1 MEDLGEMNREE
12 GWNSSLIPD
21 RRNDL
26 CKSGYPQW
34 VVDVFSKYFNNYN
47 SGYKASDDVKII
59 DLKEALFQAIVLY
72 GVDREDAFKYFEG
85 LVQRLIQEFLRE
97 ELLSILEDG
106 DDAVQLDRA
115 QKAHKALNRLHVR
128 IEK

>member
-59 DLKEALFQAIVLY
+59 DLKETLFQAIVLH

-106 DDAVQLDRA
+106 DDAVLLDQA
-115 QKAHKALNRLHVR
+115 QKVYKALNRLHVR